1 MLINTAVD
9 IEIDEIAY
17 KLTRDGYS
25 HEAKTLIR
33 ALIGDANETF
43 DVTLKAE
50 STLEADAE
58 EFKDAAEEIVEELS
72 ERQKIVA
79 RAFLTALLTELGDA

>member
-1 MLINTAVD
+1 MLFNAPVD
-9 IEIDEIAY
+9 IDIDEIAD

-25 HEAKTLIR
+25 DEAKSLIR
-33 ALIGDANETF
+33 TLIGDANEAF
-43 DVTLKAE
+43 NVTLEAT

-58 EFKDAAEEIVEELS
+58 EFEDAAKEIVEELS

-79 RAFLTALLTELGDA
+79 RAFLTALLKELGDA